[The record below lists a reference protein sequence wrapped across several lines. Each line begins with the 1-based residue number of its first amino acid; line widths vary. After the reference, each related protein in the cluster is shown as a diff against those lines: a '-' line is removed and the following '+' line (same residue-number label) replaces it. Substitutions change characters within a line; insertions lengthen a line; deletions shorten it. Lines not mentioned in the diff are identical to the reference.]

1 MGAVTVSYPVGNVL
15 LMNDNYTK
23 QVMALID
30 DIARVPKAMRRKCDE
45 CGRIFN
51 LLDEDDSNEWMYGH
65 DCEA

>member
-1 MGAVTVSYPVGNVL
+1 MSYPVSNVL

-30 DIARVPKAMRRKCDE
+30 EIAGAGVPTAMRRKCDE